1 MTLDCQGDYLQQAG
15 TIGVLR
21 PQAGPLPVRGRVRG
35 CHSPFK
41 GTSGGGIIRWYDNPN
56 VSPTPSSCGLRMVA
70 LFDQANDNAI
80 VGRALERAGMAL
92 ATKEQSAALAALRNR
107 SAQNLPNNAHPQA
120 SGGEAAT
127 PAAPLETQEPAV
139 AGAGPASDGL
149 AQKPFRDRGADA
161 MLVAL
166 DDVGD
171 EGADTTQISLRL
183 PRTHLRALRHWAAEQ
198 TVARSD
204 ARTVTA
210 QQIILKLIEGAVR
223 HREETRG

>member
-1 MTLDCQGDYLQQAG
+1 
-15 TIGVLR
+15 
-21 PQAGPLPVRGRVRG
+21 
-35 CHSPFK
+35 
-41 GTSGGGIIRWYDNPN
+41 
-56 VSPTPSSCGLRMVA
+56 
-70 LFDQANDNAI
+70 
-80 VGRALERAGMAL
+80 MAL

-107 SAQNLPNNAHPQA
+107 PAQNPPNTVDAQA
-120 SGGEAAT
+120 PGGEAAA
-127 PAAPLETQEPAV
+127 PAAPLESQVPPGAT
-139 AGAGPASDGL
+139 AGPASDEL
-149 AQKPFRDRGADA
+149 ARKPLRNRGADA
-161 MLVAL
+161 MLVTL

-223 HREETRG
+223 HREATRG